1 MHMMHTPAR
10 YHIKHGALS
19 RILIVIMM
27 MMVNGVIGCGCG
39 CGWGAKRLGLGMLVA
54 GDVAFVAVFVVISHG
69 RARSQF
75 AIRTVCFSCVVA
87 LFKAVVATEGVAFVW
102 FGCGCGCGG
111 CNRGTVAAERC
122 SCGVLVAGDVAFVAV
137 VVVISHV
144 IRTFA
149 ATGCF
154 SCVVAPL
161 KVFEGVAGIV
171 RKRDLSVGFDFGV
184 VSAEAIGFGCDEGK
198 CCAKKDREL
207 HICLRGWVC
216 CVYDLSSKIC
226 VKVSPR
232 RLIFHHLFARCRPI
246 SDCNVATA
254 SFYLR

>member
-39 CGWGAKRLGLGMLVA
+39 CSWGAKRLGLGMLVA
-54 GDVAFVAVFVVISHG
+54 GDVAFVA
-69 RARSQF
+69 
-75 AIRTVCFSCVVA
+75 
-87 LFKAVVATEGVAFVW
+87 AF
-102 FGCGCGCGG
+102 
-111 CNRGTVAAERC
+111 
-122 SCGVLVAGDVAFVAV
+122 
-137 VVVISHV
+137 VVISHV